1 MADQKISA
9 MPSAATLTGAELVPL
24 VQSGANVKATLD
36 SIRAFDNAYGGFSDS
51 TDQTGSISAGTVM
64 TFDTIDVADGVTLVS
79 SSRITVPNTGKYNL
93 QFSSQF
99 KNTNNAQED
108 VTVWLRVNGVDLA
121 NSATQYTIPA
131 RKSASIFGYGV
142 ASLTFLLDLTANDYV
157 QIVWLPTATTVTLEH
172 LPASVTPAYPAI
184 PSIIA
189 TMVQVA

>member
-36 SIRAFDNAYGGFSDS
+36 SIRALDNAYGGFSDS

-79 SSRITVPNTGKYNL
+79 GSRITVPNTGKYNL

-99 KNTNNAQED
+99 KNTNNAQDD
-108 VTVWLRVNGVDLA
+108 VTVWLRINGVNLA

>member
-24 VQSGANVKATLD
+24 VQSGANVKATLN

-64 TFDTIDVADGVTLVS
+64 TFNTVDVADGVTLVS
-79 SSRITVPNTGKYNL
+79 SSQITVPNTGKYTL
-93 QFSSQF
+93 QFSAQF
-99 KNTNNAQED
+99 KNTNNTQED
-108 VTVWLRVNGVDLA
+108 ATVWLRINGTDLA

-131 RKSASIFGYGV
+131 RKSAGIFGYGV

-157 QIVWLPTATTVTLEH
+157 QILWIPTSTTVTLEH

-184 PSIIA
+184 PSVIA
-189 TMVQVA
+189 TIFQVA

>member
-36 SIRAFDNAYGGFSDS
+36 SIRAFDNAYGGFSDG

-142 ASLTFLLDLTANDYV
+142 ASLTFLLDFTANDYV
-157 QIVWLPTATTVTLEH
+157 EIVWLPTATTVTLEH

>member
-108 VTVWLRVNGVDLA
+108 VTVWLRVNSVDLA

-131 RKSASIFGYGV
+131 RKSAGIFGYGV

-157 QIVWLPTATTVTLEH
+157 EIVWLPTATTVTLEH

>member
-9 MPSAATLTGAELVPL
+9 MPSAATLTGAELIPL
-24 VQSGANVKATLD
+24 VQSGANVKVTLD
-36 SIRAFDNAYGGFSDS
+36 VLRSYDNAYGGFSDS
-51 TDQTGSISAGTVM
+51 TDQTGSVSAGTVM
-64 TFDTIDVADGVTLVS
+64 TFNTVDVADGITLVS
-79 SSRITVPNTGKYNL
+79 SSQITVPNTGKYSL

-108 VTVWLRVNGVDLA
+108 VTVWLRINGVDLA

-131 RKSASIFGYGV
+131 RKSAGIFGYGV

-157 QIVWLPTATTVTLEH
+157 EILWIPTNTTVTMEH

-184 PSIIA
+184 PSVIA
-189 TMVQVA
+189 TVSQVA

>member
-36 SIRAFDNAYGGFSDS
+36 SIRAFDNAYGGFSDG

>member
-9 MPSAATLTGAELVPL
+9 MPSAATLTGAELIPL
-24 VQSGANVKATLD
+24 VQSGANVKVTLD
-36 SIRAFDNAYGGFSDS
+36 VLRDFDNTYGGFSDS
-51 TDQTGSISAGTVM
+51 TDQTGSVSAGTVM
-64 TFDTIDVADGVTLVS
+64 TFNTVDVSDGITLVS
-79 SSRITVPNTGKYNL
+79 SSRITVPNTGKYSL

-108 VTVWLRVNGVDLA
+108 VTVWLRINGVDLA
-121 NSATQYTIPA
+121 NSATQYTIPQ

-157 QIVWLPTATTVTLEH
+157 EILWIPSNTTVTLEQ

-184 PSIIA
+184 PSVIA
-189 TMVQVA
+189 TVVQVA

>member
-9 MPSAATLTGAELVPL
+9 MPSATTLDGSELVPL
-24 VQSGANVKATLD
+24 VQSGANVQATL
-36 SIRAFDNAYGGFSDS
+36 STIRAFDNAYGGFSDS
-51 TDQTGSISAGTVM
+51 TDQTGSVSAGTVM
-64 TFDTIDVADGVTLVS
+64 TLNTVDVADGVTLVS

-99 KNTNNAQED
+99 KNTDNAQHE
-108 VTVWLRVNGVDLA
+108 VTVWLRINASDLA

-142 ASLTFLLDLTANDYV
+142 ASLTFLLDLNANDYV
-157 QIVWLPTATTVTLEH
+157 QIVWLPTSTSVTLEH

>member
-9 MPSAATLTGAELVPL
+9 MPSAATLTGAELIPL
-24 VQSGANVKATLD
+24 VQSGANVKVTLD
-36 SIRAFDNAYGGFSDS
+36 VLRSYDNAYGGFSDS
-51 TDQTGSISAGTVM
+51 TDQTGSVSAGTVM
-64 TFDTIDVADGVTLVS
+64 TFNTVDVADGITLVS
-79 SSRITVPNTGKYNL
+79 SSQITVPNTGKYSL

-108 VTVWLRVNGVDLA
+108 VTVWLRINGVDLA

-131 RKSASIFGYGV
+131 RKSAGIFGYGV

-157 QIVWLPTATTVTLEH
+157 EILWIPTNTTVTMEH

-184 PSIIA
+184 PSVIA
-189 TMVQVA
+189 TMIQVA